1 MQGCGVGEC
10 LRAHS
15 RQKTATR
22 AMKGLSSRYRKSL
35 SFRGEATA
43 LGDTISAGLLPSL
56 SQDKGGLMEICG
68 TCSLP
73 RLTNRNRY
81 LAA

>member
-10 LRAHS
+10 LGAHS

-22 AMKGLSSRYRKSL
+22 AMKELSSGYREVL
-35 SFRGEATA
+35 SFRGEVTA

-68 TCSLP
+68 MCSLP
-73 RLTNRNRY
+73 RLTNRNRH
-81 LAA
+81 LVA